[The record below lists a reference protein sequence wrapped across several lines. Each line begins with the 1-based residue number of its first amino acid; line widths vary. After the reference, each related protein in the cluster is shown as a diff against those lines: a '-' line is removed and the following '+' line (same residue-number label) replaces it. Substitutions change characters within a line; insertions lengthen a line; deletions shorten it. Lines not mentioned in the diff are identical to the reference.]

1 MKEEKPSTSSTSRA
15 EGSRPEHS
23 ESKRELKA
31 EAEGLDTQISPGH
44 KTKGI
49 GDDSNAPNPDAGG
62 DTVKDEK
69 PMSRTTPGEAS
80 PSKRKRAQGAATE
93 DEPAETPQRKGGHQT
108 KVVRRTLSDDKGK
121 AVSSAPEPD
130 IMSRADSR

>member
-69 PMSRTTPGEAS
+69 PMSRTTPGE
-80 PSKRKRAQGAATE
+80 GAATE